1 MFDQLTYAQLQELA
15 RSTYLEL
22 DHRYDRLHE
31 LLALGGQYPHW
42 TAQGKTVRTDYQIL
56 HSATTELH
64 ETMTAMHGELE
75 GRRAV
80 LTEGTRNA

>member
-1 MFDQLTYAQLQELA
+1 MFDQLTYAQLEELA

-31 LLALGGQYPHW
+31 LLSLGDKYPYW
-42 TAQGKTVRTDYQIL
+42 TEQGKTVRTDYQIL

-64 ETMTAMHGELE
+64 QTMTAMHTALE
-75 GRRAV
+75 CRRAA
-80 LTEGTRNA
+80 LTEGTR